1 MNRSSGDGSTPH
13 RPICLSI
20 GLSIGFDIS
29 VRLHYFI
36 GSRKNMGSIKKRR
49 KAKIN
54 KHKRRKKLRANRHKK
69 RTWQK

>member
-1 MNRSSGDGSTPH
+1 
-13 RPICLSI
+13 
-20 GLSIGFDIS
+20 
-29 VRLHYFI
+29 
-36 GSRKNMGSIKKRR
+36 MGSIKKRR